1 MKSFFSLRAIL
12 GYFNMMKFRI
22 GFGHTKNSQTT
33 VLFVLL
39 VTPQKRLFFF
49 FSSYGEN
56 AMGSS
61 LFCAMCFQLLFVACH
76 LYILKVDM
84 F

>member
-49 FSSYGEN
+49 FL
-56 AMGSS
+56 AMGKMQWGV
-61 LFCAMCFQLLFVACH
+61 LFSVQCVFNCYLLLVT
-76 LYILKVDM
+76 YIS
-84 F
+84 